1 MADIDHQLRLAD
13 SLVSPRSRMWRDY
26 AQLTKLRLNSL
37 ALLTTLIGYL
47 LASGSWTDLSRIF
60 FVLVGAGLAA
70 AGAGALNQY
79 LERDVDALMRRT
91 ADRPLPAGRIPSH
104 HALAIGAS
112 CVIGGVLMLAVG
124 VNLLSGFLCAL
135 TVVSYLFVY
144 TPLKRL
150 GAVSTFV
157 GAIPGAF
164 PPLIGWAA
172 ARGELTVGAWVL
184 FAILFTWQLPHFF
197 SIAWIYRED
206 YRRAG
211 MAMIS
216 VTDEDGS
223 RTAQQIVM
231 CTLNVVFVSLLPVAV
246 GLAGVAYFLVAAL
259 LGVAFLTLAARFAC
273 ERSLERA
280 RQVMYGSL
288 IYLPCV
294 LSMWLLDR
302 MLL

>member
-1 MADIDHQLRLAD
+1 MADIDRQLRLTD
-13 SLVSPRSRMWRDY
+13 SLVCPRSRMWRDY

-37 ALLTTLIGYL
+37 VLLTTMIGYL
-47 LASGSWTDLSRIF
+47 LGSGSWTDLPRIF
-60 FVLVGAGLAA
+60 FVLVGVGLAA
-70 AGAGALNQY
+70 IGAGALNQY

-91 ADRPLPAGRIPSH
+91 ADRPLPAGRMASH
-104 HALAIGAS
+104 HALAFGAA
-112 CVIGGVLMLAVG
+112 CVIGGVLMLVVG

-135 TVVSYLFVY
+135 TAVAYLFAY

-150 GAVSTFV
+150 GAVSTLV

-197 SIAWIYRED
+197 AIAWIYRED

-223 RTAQQIVM
+223 RTAQQIIM
-231 CTLNVVFVSLLPVAV
+231 CSLNLLFVSLLPVAI
-246 GLAGVAYFLVAAL
+246 GQAGAAYFLAAAL
-259 LGVAFLTLAARFAC
+259 LGAAFLTLAVRFAC
-273 ERSLERA
+273 DRSLARA

-294 LSMWLLDR
+294 LSLWLLDR